1 MSQSPG
7 PKGGDQFD
15 FQNKIEDVDPFADLP
30 QTEKKSQEGPGS
42 SDPFD
47 FGTAEPE
54 VPVTPKA
61 PPKAM
66 PSRAKTPSMTPP
78 PKAPSSSVVTKAQAA
93 AAAPVSSGRL
103 EARAVA
109 MASDTQV
116 NVVAVLGKKTVTV
129 QELLELKKGQ
139 VVELNRYPNE
149 AIDLVANSK
158 LFAKGELVE
167 IDGKLGVR
175 IIKIFE

>member
-15 FQNKIEDVDPFADLP
+15 FENNAEDVDPFADLP
-30 QTEKKSQEGPGS
+30 HPEKKTREGAGA

-47 FGTAEPE
+47 FGAMESEAP
-54 VPVTPKA
+54 VPSKA

-66 PSRAKTPSMTPP
+66 PPRPKAPPATP
-78 PKAPSSSVVTKAQAA
+78 PKAASSSVVTKAQAA
-93 AAAPVSSGRL
+93 AAAPVSPGRL

-109 MASDTQV
+109 MASDTPV

-149 AIDLVANSK
+149 AIDLVANGK